1 MYTVHVY
8 FIFPPRAIF
17 ANAYGFLFIIIFYC
31 NEEIGVN
38 NYVFLK
44 KKNKTQFIFV

>member
-1 MYTVHVY
+1 MCTVHVY

-17 ANAYGFLFIIIFYC
+17 ANAYGFLFIIFFYC

-44 KKNKTQFIFV
+44 KKNKFLFIFV